1 MRDYQLIVVDDYS
14 SDDSG
19 AAAIGRCD
27 HFVRQDRNRGQAA
40 ARNRGVRFA
49 KAGILFFLDADVLV
63 EPGTLGQV
71 LEAFEREPGISAL
84 FCSYQQ
90 DTLPGNF
97 VSQFKNLQHHYT
109 HQVSSREAATFCGGF
124 GAIRTLVFEQLGGFD
139 ESQRAMED
147 VELGYRLH
155 RAGHR
160 IRLCPRI
167 QLTHTKRYSL
177 LGLVKSD
184 VLQRAIPWTR
194 VMLEQ
199 RVMRNDLNT
208 KSNNIASVL
217 VVFLMC
223 IAPLL
228 PWLWS
233 SALLLAETMLL
244 LILVLLNRHFLAF
257 LRRMRGM
264 RFTLQAIPMI
274 WLQYF
279 YSGVGLVLGVLSF
292 GRERL
297 KALIQSTSVKPK

>member
-1 MRDYQLIVVDDYS
+1 MPFTDNSARTAWKSTSVTDETADRGSATDPRISVVIPVYNMRGDLSKCIDALEQSDLRDYQLIVVDDHS

-19 AAAIGRCD
+19 AVAKARCD
-27 HFVRQDRNRGQAA
+27 HFVRQDRNQGQAA
-40 ARNRGVRFA
+40 ARNLGARFA
-49 KAGILFFLDADVLV
+49 RAGILFFLDADVLV
-63 EPGTLGQV
+63 EPRTLDLV

-109 HQVSSREAATFCGGF
+109 HQYSSREAVTFCGGF
-124 GAIRTLVFEQLGGFD
+124 GAIRRSVFEQLGGFD

-160 IRLCPRI
+160 IRLCPWI

-177 LGLVKSD
+177 RGLVKSE

-223 IAPLL
+223 TAPLV
-228 PWLWS
+228 P
-233 SALLLAETMLL
+233 
-244 LILVLLNRHFLAF
+244 
-257 LRRMRGM
+257 
-264 RFTLQAIPMI
+264 
-274 WLQYF
+274 
-279 YSGVGLVLGVLSF
+279 GLSVLGVAAHRNHTVADP
-292 GRERL
+292 G
-297 KALIQSTSVKPK
+297 AA